1 MRKLG
6 FSQKTLS
13 LMTESQINMILEKIK
28 KKETKEAEQEVNYTT
43 TLDDKDQ
50 LPPMSVEKLKDLS
63 GKLTANKN
71 QVTKKTSGP
80 YDTSGKKLSDFTNLP
95 EAKQDITA
103 VTTLNDDDPI
113 PSMDVSKAK
122 TFSAQL
128 TANKNQVTKKTSGP
142 YDTSGKKLSDFTE
155 IKDEVTEGK
164 KKKKKYNPWAV
175 CTSSV
180 GRKNKKKFEDCVM
193 GVKKKLKE
201 NRNPY
206 EYLIESK
213 MEEIVENNLSPKM
226 TKGEIMS
233 IIAEKKMMMK
243 KPIGTMIGGEMGEGD
258 TKTAPVKTPSRT
270 TEKEPGKRKPNPG
283 KNPGVSPAPKASYME
298 GDTKTA
304 PTKTPTKT
312 EPARRT
318 ANPGRKTGPQE
329 NPKPKAG
336 KSDSDMES
344 KKSEIITAIFNLI
357 DKN

>member
-1 MRKLG
+1 
-6 FSQKTLS
+6 
-13 LMTESQINMILEKIK
+13 
-28 KKETKEAEQEVNYTT
+28 
-43 TLDDKDQ
+43 
-50 LPPMSVEKLKDLS
+50 
-63 GKLTANKN
+63 
-71 QVTKKTSGP
+71 
-80 YDTSGKKLSDFTNLP
+80 
-95 EAKQDITA
+95 
-103 VTTLNDDDPI
+103 
-113 PSMDVSKAK
+113 
-122 TFSAQL
+122 
-128 TANKNQVTKKTSGP
+128 
-142 YDTSGKKLSDFTE
+142 
-155 IKDEVTEGK
+155 
-164 KKKKKYNPWAV
+164 
-175 CTSSV
+175 
-180 GRKNKKKFEDCVM
+180 M

-201 NRNPY
+201 GRNPY

-226 TKGEIMS
+226 TKGEIMR
-233 IIAEKKMMMK
+233 

-270 TEKEPGKRKPNPG
+270 TKKEPGKRKTNPG

-298 GDTKTA
+298 EDTKTA

-318 ANPGRKTGPQE
+318 ANPGKKTGPQK

>member
-1 MRKLG
+1 MDQKKKNLQEMRKLG

-13 LMTESQINMILEKIK
+13 LMTESQIDMILEKIK
-28 KKETKEAEQEVNYTT
+28 KKETKEAETT
-43 TLDDKDQ
+43 TTTVKKVPANEPL
-50 LPPMSVEKLKDLS
+50 
-63 GKLTANKN
+63 KLTPQQLIQAQKD
-71 QVTKKTSGP
+71 KT
-80 YDTSGKKLSDFTNLP
+80 
-95 EAKQDITA
+95 A
-103 VTTLNDDDPI
+103 TTLPDG
-113 PSMDVSKAK
+113 SMEFK
-122 TFSAQL
+122 T
-128 TANKNQVTKKTSGP
+128 VKT
-142 YDTSGKKLSDFTE
+142 
-155 IKDEVTEGK
+155 EVGEGK

-180 GRKNKKKFEDCVM
+180 GRKNKKKYEDCVM

-201 NRNPY
+201 GRNPY

-258 TKTAPVKTPSRT
+258 TKTAPAPTRT
-270 TEKEPGKRKPNPG
+270 TPKTEPAKRKPNPG

-318 ANPGRKTGPQE
+318 ANPGKKTGPQE

-336 KSDSDMES
+336 KADSDMES